1 MPGSLLVCC
10 TLTFILLNKNMKH
23 QLLPKSFLLLL
34 LCCIA
39 TVSYGQFAQGSKTI
53 GGGLGY
59 RSEKQVNPSGSDRRN
74 RNFYLNL
81 SGGYLLEENLEVGAN
96 LGFSSY
102 YSRTGND
109 YTADFQSSSS
119 VFSLGPYVRVYNPV
133 TDVVGLFGQAGFAAG
148 FGGGTTGNTGTR
160 VRTFEAGLRPG
171 VILMVNENLG
181 LETTIGFVGYNYYA
195 SGPQEDYADQRMTNN
210 NFELRFDLSTI
221 RFGLRLYLTD

>member
-1 MPGSLLVCC
+1 
-10 TLTFILLNKNMKH
+10 MKY

-34 LCCIA
+34 FCCIA
-39 TVSYGQFAQGSKTI
+39 TASFGQFAQGSKTL

-59 RSEKQVNPSGSDRRN
+59 RSDRQENPSGSDRRN
-74 RNFYLNL
+74 RNFFLNL
-81 SGGYLLEENLEVGAN
+81 SGGYFLQENLELGAN

-102 YSRTGND
+102 YSRAESD
-109 YTADFQSSSS
+109 FFADAESSST
-119 VFSLGPYVRVYNPV
+119 VFSLGPYVRVYNPI

-148 FGGGTTGNTGTR
+148 FGGGATSGTATR
-160 VRTFEAGLRPG
+160 VRTFEAGVRPG

-195 SGPQEDYADQRMTNN
+195 SGPQEDYADQRTTNN
-210 NFELRFDLSTI
+210 NFELRFDLSTV